1 MFLETVLNDNFV
13 DYQKVYKEA
22 TDNGMKKSEVKR
34 QKAMLEVKTLE
45 VKNEEGE
52 KIWLW
57 FIPKNVWKRY
67 SQTL

>member
-1 MFLETVLNDNFV
+1 MFLETILNDNFV

-22 TDNGMKKSEVKR
+22 AENGMKKSEIKR
-34 QKAMLEVKTLE
+34 QKALLEVKTLE